1 MTFIP
6 IILFNRFA
14 HSAVPGIS
22 VWRLG
27 GMGSVRSGVSHRIGL
42 LGWIGLFGW
51 IGVFGW
57 LAWLIWLFCFEIVDR
72 LGVMFV
78 SSIFEFRGHFLMKLK
93 SGGLIFKGLGFF

>member
-1 MTFIP
+1 M
-6 IILFNRFA
+6 
-14 HSAVPGIS
+14 PGIS

-57 LAWLIWLFCFEIVDR
+57 LAWLIWLISFLKFDR
-72 LGVMFV
+72 LGIIFV
-78 SSIFEFRGHFLMKLK
+78 SSIFEFRGHF
-93 SGGLIFKGLGFF
+93 F